1 MSVVVHASS
10 PSGYVAQ
17 IKMEEQSFTID
28 ESGIDEGIKTG
39 PDPDDYILSALGA
52 CTVITLHMY
61 ARRKKWELERAEVS
75 LHMESLAS
83 GTNPGV
89 SSNNGN
95 GKQIVKTLRL
105 SGKLSPEQIKRLED
119 ISSRCPVQRTLES
132 GIAIRTVLEK
142 DSATD

>member
-1 MSVVVHASS
+1 MHADS
-10 PSGYVAQ
+10 PSGYIAQ

-39 PDPDDYILSALGA
+39 PDPDDYIMSALGA

-75 LHMESLAS
+75 LHMESLAT

-89 SSNNGN
+89 GGTSGAD
-95 GKQIVKTLRL
+95 KQIVKTLRL
-105 SGKLSPEQIKRLED
+105 TGNLNQEQKQRLEE
-119 ISSRCPVQRTLES
+119 ISSRCPVQRTLEA
-132 GIAIRTVLEK
+132 GIAIRTILEK
-142 DSATD
+142 EA